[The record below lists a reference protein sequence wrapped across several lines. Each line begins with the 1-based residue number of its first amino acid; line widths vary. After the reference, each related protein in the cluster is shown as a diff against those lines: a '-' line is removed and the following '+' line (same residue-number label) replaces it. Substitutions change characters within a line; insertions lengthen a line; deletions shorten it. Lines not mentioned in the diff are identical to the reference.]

1 MSPSPSESARER
13 GARKRRMGA
22 LGSVGYNWQ
31 REGTASVASVGSRRC
46 SSVASGSESGV
57 GGGCC
62 AVGSLAAANSK
73 PVAVSKQDPENPG
86 SLVGAY

>member
-1 MSPSPSESARER
+1 
-13 GARKRRMGA
+13 MGA

-62 AVGSLAAANSK
+62 AVGSLAAAN
-73 PVAVSKQDPENPG
+73 
-86 SLVGAY
+86 